1 MNLTKDNLP
10 SFTQAELNTY
20 DLKGIKIDKD
30 RALKEIAE
38 EILSEWEELNSEE
51 LMNAR
56 ADHFKIPNTQADD
69 YSERIISLT
78 AGRELIYGIR
88 HMGGN
93 RDIPF
98 IFLRPNFEITSS
110 SMALEVYEKIK
121 HEFNFFKPLYV
132 SFMSTRKLDV
142 DFIGS
147 TYMVTKARVIK
158 KLPVWPE
165 QEKLELRKVEDDSY
179 YEWYRAGYAE
189 FHNERPELAAKV
201 TVNSLE
207 SMRESVQDGLMF
219 EVFMDD
225 QKIGLI
231 AGEKS
236 EFLGHSGIYFH
247 EIFVA
252 RNHKGQGLAKAI
264 QKLFVEQVATDD
276 DFIWGTIDSHNIPSF
291 KTAQANARKPI
302 RFECFVRIT

>member
-1 MNLTKDNLP
+1 MNLTQERVQG
-10 SFTQAELNTY
+10 FAQAELNTY
-20 DLKGIKIDKD
+20 NLEKFDLNKD
-30 RALKEIAE
+30 IALEDIFKDI
-38 EILSEWEELNSEE
+38 SGEWKELNSDEV
-51 LMNAR
+51 MNAR
-56 ADHFKIPNTQADD
+56 ADHFKIPNTNPSD
-69 YSERIISLT
+69 YSERFIGLDEK
-78 AGRELIYGIR
+78 RELIYGIR

-98 IFLRPNFEITSS
+98 VFLRPNFEITSS

-121 HEFNFFKPLYV
+121 HEFTSFKPLYV
-132 SFMSTRKLDV
+132 NFLSPRKLDV

-147 TYMVTKARVIK
+147 TYLVTKAHEVK
-158 KLPVWPE
+158 KLPAWPA

-179 YEWYRAGYAE
+179 YEWYKTGYAE
-189 FHNERPELAAKV
+189 FHKERPELAAKV

-207 SMRESVQDGLMF
+207 SMRESIEDGLMF
-219 EVFMDD
+219 EVFMGE

-252 RNHKGQGLAKAI
+252 RTHKGQGLAKAI
-264 QKLFVEQVATDD
+264 QKQYVEQVATDD

-291 KTAQANARKPI
+291 KTALANGRKPI
-302 RFECFVRIT
+302 RFEGFVRIT